1 MEMLQ
6 GDVHMR
12 ALFNPRV
19 KLSPADV
26 RKSVE
31 AAVDLFLNGARPR
44 AVQAP
49 APPTGPGNGG

>member
-44 AVQAP
+44 ALR
-49 APPTGPGNGG
+49 TE